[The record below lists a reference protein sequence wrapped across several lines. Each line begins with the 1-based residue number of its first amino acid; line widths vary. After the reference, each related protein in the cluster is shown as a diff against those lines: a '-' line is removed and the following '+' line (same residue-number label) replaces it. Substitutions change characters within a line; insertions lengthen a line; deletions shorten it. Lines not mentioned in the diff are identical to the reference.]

1 MAHWFIVEQL
11 SNMRFLVD
19 TGASY
24 SIFPHQSSS
33 PPSGPRLRGV
43 SWPPVY
49 LEFPSGRHI
58 FLNRWGRFFASFLA
72 HGGSS
77 VQHDGRQGQP
87 AVVSNG
93 VVTHGCF
100 TLFAGGGVRSSCSTH
115 SHRSTFT
122 GQQSPV
128 ISHRSA
134 GDSGLFLIPGSSGL
148 GCSSH
153 SHRSAITGQQAAAP
167 AAALA
172 ALSEDSVE
180 KLLADFPAVVNS
192 SKTLPRRPSGD
203 VEHHIVI
210 KGRRMLVPL
219 P

>member
-1 MAHWFIVEQL
+1 MH
-11 SNMRFLVD
+11 FLVD

-33 PPSGPRLRGV
+33 PPS
-43 SWPPVY
+43 WPPVY

-58 FLNRWGRFFASFLA
+58 FPHRWGRFFASFLA

-77 VQHDGRQGQP
+77 GQHDGGQGQP
-87 AVVSNG
+87 AVVSDG

-100 TLFAGGGVRSSCSTH
+100 TPFAGGGVGSSCSTL
-115 SHRSTFT
+115 SHRSTVT

-153 SHRSAITGQQAAAP
+153 SHWSAITGQQAP
-167 AAALA
+167 PAALA
-172 ALSEDSVE
+172 ALSGNSVE
-180 KLLADFPAVVNS
+180 KLLADFPAVVNR
-192 SKTLPRRPSGD
+192 SKTLPRRPSG
-203 VEHHIVI
+203 EHHIVT